1 MIERQDDQC
10 VYLQY
15 EHLSKEADLRHG
27 VFTRKGGYSAPPFD
41 GLNVS
46 TITGDD
52 PESARRNQTVVSHA
66 VGLPLVNTRIVH
78 GADVHVVERVAPG
91 EPIEQLRS
99 RLRQTSADAMISA
112 EQGLGLFW
120 GFADCAPILLYDRRQ
135 RITALAHGG
144 WRGAA
149 GAIGPRTV
157 GVMAERFG
165 TRLVDLLVGVGPG
178 IQSCCYQVDDRVRQ
192 AFAAEPFAHANAVF
206 DERADPHGQPSLYL
220 DVTMSNARQLLAAGV
235 PPKQLEV
242 APYCTGC
249 AADLFY
255 SHRMRPHADGRFAV
269 VIGLA
274 A

>member
-1 MIERQDDQC
+1 MIERQGDQC
-10 VYLQY
+10 VYLLY
-15 EHLSKEADLRHG
+15 EHLSKEANLRHG
-27 VFTRKGGYSAPPFD
+27 VFTRKGGYSAPPFE

-52 PESARRNQTVVSHA
+52 PETARRNQAVVSQA

-78 GADVHVVERVAPG
+78 GADIAVVERAGPD
-91 EPIEQLRS
+91 EPIEQLRA
-99 RLRQTSADAMISA
+99 RLRRIPADAMITA
-112 EQGLGLFW
+112 EPGLGLFW
-120 GFADCAPILLYDRRQ
+120 GFGDCAPILLYDRRQ
-135 RITALAHGG
+135 RIAALAHGG

-157 GVMAERFG
+157 AVMAERFG
-165 TRLVDLLVGVGPG
+165 TRPADLLAGVGPG

-192 AFAAEPFAHANAVF
+192 AFAAEPIANENATF
-206 DERADPHGQPSLYL
+206 DERADGDGRPALYL
-220 DVTMSNARQLLAAGV
+220 DVTTSNARQLLAAGV
-235 PPKQLEV
+235 LPEHLEV

-255 SHRMRPHADGRFAV
+255 SHRMRPQADGRFAV

>member
-1 MIERQDDQC
+1 MIERRGDQC

-15 EHLSKEADLRHG
+15 EHLSKEADLCHG

-46 TITGDD
+46 TATGDD
-52 PESARRNQTVVSHA
+52 PATARRNQGLVSRA
-66 VGLPLVNTRIVH
+66 VELPLVSTRIVH
-78 GADVHVVERVAPG
+78 GADVHVVERATPD
-91 EPIEQLRS
+91 EPVEQLRA
-99 RLRQTSADAMISA
+99 RLRQIPADAMITA
-112 EQGLGLFW
+112 EPGLGLFW

-135 RITALAHGG
+135 RVTALAHGG

-149 GAIGPRTV
+149 GAIGPRTIA
-157 GVMAERFG
+157 VMTERFG
-165 TRLVDLLVGVGPG
+165 TRPTDLFAGVGPG
-178 IQSCCYQVDDRVRQ
+178 IQSCCYQVDDRVRR
-192 AFAAEPFAHANAVF
+192 AFADEPIADANAAF
-206 DERADPHGQPSLYL
+206 EERPDGNGRPGLYL
-220 DVTMSNARQLLAAGV
+220 DITTSNARQLLAAGV
-235 PPKQLEV
+235 LPEHLEV

-255 SHRMRPHADGRFAV
+255 SHRMRPHADGRFAA